1 MSTASAT
8 QTAISADGTST
19 GSAHNQSNMS
29 LKTFWA
35 SLASAAVVFGI
46 QMGAFLILSGNWKF
60 HEGLVGERPET
71 RNQSLFHRIYFYKT
85 SFVSK
90 SKQIAFPS
98 SAIESF
104 KNVFTLPS
112 KTLIRVAGV
121 DGYLFLRYLQ
131 LLLKIFVP
139 MAIVILPILLPL
151 NRVGDVKDV
160 SGMDSFGWTNV
171 AVANKV
177 NRLWAHLILA
187 LLVVIWACYQ
197 FYREL
202 RAFVRLRQTVLT
214 QPEHRIR
221 ASATTILV
229 QSIPRKWLTVEALD
243 ALYDVFPGGLR
254 EIWINRD
261 YDELQD
267 KIKKRTKIA
276 RKLEGAETD
285 LIINCTKEH
294 RKMKE
299 KEEKAAGIKK
309 SKKEKKQDDKDH
321 NQKMQNNMED
331 PGMSSGNPHQI
342 ESAMHELL
350 NEDVA
355 GSSVS
360 TSRSSSPDSHKR
372 HKIPIPLVGE
382 GLQAMGHGIR
392 DVGLGVGKMGS
403 KMVGGFRGAFKK
415 DEDKQVTA
423 TSDLIS
429 EGQDDYAGIHTMD
442 GTQDPASPRT
452 VDQSPIDSDYGR
464 RGPSVDD
471 YARLNVPATDSE
483 KGPGHQSL
491 SQPQSQ
497 ETPGKDETPTM
508 KKHHLKTLKH
518 ARGNPMRRKSEFAS
532 PQPFHAEGTEFPFP
546 TEKKKDE
553 EETYDYST
561 IYNQESPEDDENA
574 LWRKYI
580 KEKDRDTMRLP
591 LLDKSWFPAL
601 PLLGKKVDTI
611 YHCRKELARLNYEI
625 EQDKANPEKYPL
637 MNSAFIQFNHQV
649 GAHMACQSLSHH
661 IPRQMAPRTVE
672 VNPNYVLWDNLS
684 IKWWERYLRTTIVVA
699 SIGGLV
705 ILWGFPVS
713 FTALVSQLSY
723 LTGLLHWLNWINH
736 LPGWVINLIQG
747 VLPPAFMGILFAI
760 LPLLMRFLAGFSGV
774 ATAGEKELRVQDYYF
789 AFVFIQLFLVVS
801 ISAGITRTIRT
812 IIDNPV
818 SIPGTLAKNLP
829 GASTYFFSYMI
840 LQALSISSGT
850 LLQIGRVGMMLLTGF
865 LDTTARQKVKRVL
878 GGSSV
883 NWGTFIPVY
892 TNFGA
897 IGLIYSIISPLM
909 MLFMILT
916 FALFWFTYRYQMI
929 YVSFAAAETNGLI
942 FPKAINQLFTG
953 LYFMELCLIGLFF
966 LVRGPGNKVACFP
979 QAIIMV
985 VALVATVGFQLVLNN
1000 AFGPLYKYLPITFE
1014 DDAVRRDEEFERAQA
1029 SRWAP
1034 KDAEKEE
1041 EHSLSSELEEQE
1053 KREEQE
1059 NEQLEEEDVR
1069 RSKQARNSDAIEMKN
1084 MDKRRSGR
1092 RLGVPM
1098 GGQTDGVG
1106 SSRKRESWAD
1116 RSRSRSPFHAQSPG
1130 LEQNQG
1136 KPNKKAKSNPFGV
1149 ITGKIREGIDDAVN
1163 TTTRPIRDIE
1173 AQTNPEAYLFTDM
1186 QDALED
1192 IEPEQRQ
1199 KLIKRAFEHPATR
1212 AIQPA
1217 IWIPHDEIGITADEI
1232 RRTSL
1237 YSDKIWITSKN
1248 ARLDA
1253 KGHVMFRGLPPDWDP
1268 FDNMEI

>member
-1 MSTASAT
+1 MSTAAAT
-8 QTAISADGTST
+8 QTAVSGDGTTT
-19 GSAHNQSNMS
+19 GSAHEQSNMS

-60 HEGLVGERPET
+60 HEGLVGDRPET

-85 SFVSK
+85 AFVSK

-131 LLLKIFVP
+131 LLLKIFIP
-139 MAIVILPILLPL
+139 MAIVILPILLPV
-151 NRVGDVKDV
+151 NRVGDVPGV

-171 AVANKV
+171 AVTTKV
-177 NRLWAHLILA
+177 NRLWAHLVLA
-187 LLVVIWACYQ
+187 LLVVLWACYQ

-254 EIWINRD
+254 EIWINRN
-261 YDELQD
+261 YDDLQD
-267 KIKKRTKIA
+267 KVKKRTKIA

-285 LIINCTKEH
+285 LIIKCTKEH
-294 RKMKE
+294 LKLKA
-299 KEEKAAGIKK
+299 KEEKAAGITR
-309 SKKEKKQDDKDH
+309 SKKEKKQDDKKH
-321 NQKMQNNMED
+321 NETMQQNMED

-342 ESAMHELL
+342 ENAMHELL

-372 HKIPIPLVGE
+372 HKIPIVGE
-382 GLQAMGHGIR
+382 GLQAMGQGIR

-415 DEDKQVTA
+415 DEDKSFAA
-423 TSDLIS
+423 TSGPMS
-429 EGQDDYAGIHTMD
+429 GEHDDFAGIPNTD
-442 GTQDPASPRT
+442 GAQDSASPRT

-471 YARLNVPATDSE
+471 YARLHVPTTESE
-483 KGPGHQSL
+483 KDPARGSL
-491 SQPQSQ
+491 SQPQSS
-497 ETPGKDETPTM
+497 ETKEKDELPTM
-508 KKHHLKTLKH
+508 KKDHLKALKH
-518 ARGNPMRRKSEFAS
+518 ARGNPMRRKSAFAS
-532 PQPFHAEGTEFPFP
+532 PQPFHAEGTEFPLP
-546 TEKKKDE
+546 TEKKKDEE

-561 IYNQESPEDDENA
+561 IYDQEFLEDDENA

-601 PLLGKKVDTI
+601 PLVGKKVDTI

-625 EQDKANPEKYPL
+625 EQDQANPEKYPL

-684 IKWWERYLRTTIVVA
+684 IKWWERYLRTGSVVA
-699 SIGGLV
+699 AIAGLV

-713 FTALVSQLSY
+713 FTALVSQISY
-723 LTGLLHWLNWINH
+723 LTGLLHWLNWIND

-747 VLPPAFMGILFAI
+747 VLPPAFMAILFAI

-774 ATAGEKELRVQDYYF
+774 ATAGERELRVQSFYF

-801 ISAGITRTIRT
+801 ISAGITRTIRN
-812 IIDNPV
+812 IINNPV
-818 SIPGTLAKNLP
+818 SIPGTLATNLP

-850 LLQIGRVGMMLLTGF
+850 LLQIGRVVMMLLTGF
-865 LDTTARQKVKRVL
+865 LDTTARQKVQRVL
-878 GGSSV
+878 GGSTV

-942 FPKAINQLFTG
+942 FPQAINQLFTG

-966 LVRGPGNKVACFP
+966 LVRGPGNKVACAP
-979 QAIIMV
+979 HAIIMI
-985 VALVATVGFQLVLNN
+985 VALVATVGFQMVLNN

-1034 KDAEKEE
+1034 KEADQE

-1059 NEQLEEEDVR
+1059 NQTLEEEDIR
-1069 RSKQARNSDAIEMKN
+1069 RSKQHRNSDNIEMKN

-1092 RLGVPM
+1092 RLNVPT
-1098 GGQTDGVG
+1098 GGYTDGAG
-1106 SSRKRESWAD
+1106 SSRKQRESWAN
-1116 RSRSRSPFHAQSPG
+1116 RSRSRSPFQAHSPG
-1130 LEQNQG
+1130 HDQNQG
-1136 KPNKKAKSNPFGV
+1136 KSKKKGKANPFGA
-1149 ITGKIREGIDDAVN
+1149 ITGKILEGIDDAVN

-1173 AQTNPEAYLFTDM
+1173 AQTNPEADLFTDM

-1199 KLIKRAFEHPATR
+1199 KLIKRAFEHPASR

-1217 IWIPHDEIGITADEI
+1217 IWVPHDEIGITADEI
-1232 RRTSL
+1232 RRTAL
-1237 YSDKIWITSKN
+1237 YSNKIWITSKN

-1268 FDNMEI
+1268 FDNMEV